1 MKRYTVRIGENCWLA
16 PWHGDPGRTIVKE
29 NARVFCSRQAADKA
43 IKAAYKFRPLLLT
56 SIEEELDE

>member
-1 MKRYTVRIGENCWLA
+1 MKRYVVRIGENCWLA
-16 PWHGDPGRTIVKE
+16 PWQGDPGRTIVKE

-43 IKAAYKFRPLLLT
+43 IKAAHKFRPLLLT